1 MLKFSL
7 CVVTSSRTK
16 DTDLVAPA
24 LTQYLDTVG
33 AQLSTTH
40 FCADKVS
47 DLQNALTFLS
57 EQDSPIILF
66 AGGTGLTSD
75 DVTPEALEPM
85 YQRKLPGFDEAMRM
99 ANFSK
104 IPGTILS
111 RGVSGIYNK
120 KIVLSL
126 PGSPKAVV
134 ENLSVVFPVLKHAV
148 KKVSEDVSQSSC
160 EN

>member
-7 CVVTSSRTK
+7 CVVTSTRNK
-16 DTDLVAPA
+16 DTDLVAPK
-24 LTQYLDTVG
+24 LSEYLKSVE
-33 AQLSTTH
+33 AQLELVH
-40 FCADKVS
+40 FSKDSIV
-47 DLQNALTFLS
+47 DLQNSLKYLS
-57 EQDSPIILF
+57 AQNPPIIIF

-99 ANFSK
+99 ANFTK

-111 RGVSGIYNK
+111 RGVSGIYNQ
-120 KIVLSL
+120 KIVLSM

-134 ENLSVVFPVLKHAV
+134 ENLSVVFPVLDHAV
-148 KKVSEDVSQSSC
+148 KKLADDKTGC
-160 EN
+160 I